1 MNLSDEFRDEIRS
14 LLDGGRKIDAIRRYR
29 EETGAD
35 LKQAKDAVEAIER
48 GETAPTVEPPNEEFE
63 REILQL
69 MEGGQKIEAIKL
81 YRQQTGRDLK
91 AAKDAVEA
99 LAAKH
104 HLRVPQG
111 RGCLGVVLLA
121 AAVVVAIV
129 LW

>member
-1 MNLSDEFRDEIRS
+1 MDLSDEFCAEIRS
-14 LLDGGRKIDAIRRYR
+14 LLEGGRKIDAIRRYR

-48 GETAPTVEPPNEEFE
+48 GEAAPTVEPPSEEFE

-69 MEGGQKIEAIKL
+69 MESGQKIEAIKL

-99 LAAKH
+99 LAARH
-104 HLRVPQG
+104 HVCVPQG
-111 RGCLGVVLLA
+111 RGCLGVVLVA
-121 AAVVVAIV
+121 AAVVVAI
-129 LW
+129 LLG